1 MPIALP
7 KMPIF
12 ELEIQSI
19 GSICIKMV
27 APPLEIVKGKL
38 SKKHRYAKYQLTKMQ
53 FHKLFFS
60 IKKSSS
66 LELKLG
72 LNQIESGLEIRVLLV
87 KNLFKNFKK
96 N

>member
-27 APPLEIVKGKL
+27 APPLGIAKGKL
-38 SKKHRYAKYQLTKMQ
+38 SRKHRYASYRMQ
-53 FHKLFFS
+53 EYDILRMIQTQVIVF
-60 IKKSSS
+60 IKSERVGSD
-66 LELKLG
+66 
-72 LNQIESGLEIRVLLV
+72 IERSE
-87 KNLFKNFKK
+87 NE
-96 N
+96 